1 MITQPKFFAFQMPD
15 LFLNDV
21 NQICAE
27 RLTSKYKRKNWQ
39 WKNFAGLAE
48 MKHRTAFHSSG
59 ASDRDNLSHCN
70 SPWLAKK
77 GDYELKSMSQEMS
90 PVL

>member
-1 MITQPKFFAFQMPD
+1 MTTQPNIFAFQMLD
-15 LFLNDV
+15 LFLNGV

-27 RLTSKYKRKNWQ
+27 RLTSKYKRKIWQ

-48 MKHRTAFHSSG
+48 MKHCTAFHSSE
-59 ASDRDNLSHCN
+59 ASDRDNLSNSN

-77 GDYELKSMSQEMS
+77 RIMN
-90 PVL
+90 